1 MTRFFFVPFFYC
13 KEVRN
18 WNLKYKPMIPVQLGC
33 TVLLIARYL
42 EENWRNSSGLLVKV
56 IGDGYSLEP
65 ATSLSFMHEKKEK
78 KDNEMTGNVYEQ
90 TVLFVLPD
98 P

>member
-1 MTRFFFVPFFYC
+1 M
-13 KEVRN
+13 
-18 WNLKYKPMIPVQLGC
+18 
-33 TVLLIARYL
+33 
-42 EENWRNSSGLLVKV
+42 LVKV

>member
-1 MTRFFFVPFFYC
+1 
-13 KEVRN
+13 
-18 WNLKYKPMIPVQLGC
+18 MIPVQLGC

>member
-1 MTRFFFVPFFYC
+1 
-13 KEVRN
+13 
-18 WNLKYKPMIPVQLGC
+18 MILVQLGC
-33 TVLLIARYL
+33 TVLLITRYL
-42 EENWRNSSGLLVKV
+42 EENGRNSSGLLVKV
-56 IGDGYSLEP
+56 IGDGYGLES